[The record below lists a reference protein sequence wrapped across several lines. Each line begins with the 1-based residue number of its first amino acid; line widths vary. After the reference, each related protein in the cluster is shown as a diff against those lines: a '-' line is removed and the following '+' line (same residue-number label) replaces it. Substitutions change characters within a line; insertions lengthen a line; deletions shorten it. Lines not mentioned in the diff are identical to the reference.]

1 MKTLLI
7 IIISLLLSGYGL
19 FLVDKSN
26 KIEAEKTMRTDMKK
40 LVSVMYE
47 MYKYKQQAYREI
59 IPKEIY
65 AKPVKNDIGG
75 VADNTFED
83 GTKIYLSAG
92 NEAVISATKS
102 AIGKCDRAGDGFE
115 IKINNPFANKTIK
128 YNSCIHDEINKS
140 SVF

>member
-7 IIISLLLSGYGL
+7 IIISLLLSAYGL
-19 FLVDKSN
+19 VLVDKSN
-26 KIEAEKTMRTDMKK
+26 KIEAEKTMKSDMKK

-65 AKPVKNDIGG
+65 AKPIKNDIGG
-75 VADNTFED
+75 VGDNTFDD

-102 AIGKCDRAGDGFE
+102 AIGKCDRAGEGF
-115 IKINNPFANKTIK
+115 IIRISNPFIDKTIT
-128 YNSCIHDEINKS
+128 YNSCTTED
-140 SVF
+140 